1 MKLVILTVAC
11 GTLMSAQAH
20 AQASVNAAP
29 YPDLSRE
36 QARDRAHQL
45 FEMFDVNHDGIITR
59 KEAQPV
65 GMRLLMERR
74 ATGRDTAPGIGGH
87 TLTYLRH
94 AFAQLQSV
102 TELQFEQTF
111 LAHFDEMD
119 TNHDGILT
127 DTERRQALVAQ
138 ARK

>member
-11 GTLMSAQAH
+11 GTLMSAQVH

-87 TLTYLRH
+87 TLRYLRH

-102 TELQFEQTF
+102 TELQFEQAL
-111 LAHFDEMD
+111 LAHFDGMD

-127 DTERRQALVAQ
+127 DTERKQALVAQ